1 MHPWMREQLNRQ
13 HIEDLRSL
21 GRPFGVSFRWRRL
34 RRQGVARL
42 KARSAA
48 DRETNAV
55 ELGARGTTGEPS
67 VKRAASSH
75 PRRGSDHRLR
85 RGPTEV
91 ALGCSEKS
99 QPSAGRRRR
108 VVVYSHRR
116 RGGGNSGGGR
126 ARQPR
131 DLQRCR

>member
-1 MHPWMREQLNRQ
+1 MHPWMTEQLNRQ

-21 GRPFGVSFRWRRL
+21 GRRFGVAFRWRRL

-67 VKRAASSH
+67 LWACSTICSRA
-75 PRRGSDHRLR
+75 PD
-85 RGPTEV
+85 
-91 ALGCSEKS
+91 
-99 QPSAGRRRR
+99 QP
-108 VVVYSHRR
+108 
-116 RGGGNSGGGR
+116 
-126 ARQPR
+126 ARWPGAAAPP
-131 DLQRCR
+131 